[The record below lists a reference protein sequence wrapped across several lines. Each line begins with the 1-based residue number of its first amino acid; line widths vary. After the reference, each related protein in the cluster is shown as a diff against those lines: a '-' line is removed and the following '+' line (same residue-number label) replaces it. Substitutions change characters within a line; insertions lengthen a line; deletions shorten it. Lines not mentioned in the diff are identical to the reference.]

1 MKVILLK
8 DVKKVGKKDQT
19 VEVSDGY
26 AKNFLFPQKLAVP
39 LTKTSTQILANQKEQ
54 ERLEFEK
61 NQAFAREI
69 AKKLDNLTLEFTL
82 KSGANGHCFGSVSP
96 KQIEEKLL
104 AEYNIQIDKRKIID
118 KISLDS
124 FGIYRLKVELFK
136 GVEGVIKV
144 HIKEESK

>member
-26 AKNFLFPQKLAVP
+26 AKNFLLPQKLAVP
-39 LTKTSTQILANQKEQ
+39 LTKTSNQILANQKEQ

-69 AKKLDNLTLEFTL
+69 AAKLENIVLEFYL
-82 KSGANGHCFGSVSP
+82 KVGSNGRCFGNVTP
-96 KQIEEKLL
+96 KQIEDKLL
-104 AEYNIQIDKRKIID
+104 AEYNIQIDKRKILD
-118 KISLDS
+118 KIALDS
-124 FGIYRLKVELFK
+124 LGMYRLKVELFK
-136 GVEGVIKV
+136 GVTGTIKV
-144 HIKEESK
+144 EIKEEKK

>member
-39 LTKTSTQILANQKEQ
+39 LTKTSTQILANQKEA
-54 ERLEFEK
+54 ERLEFERK
-61 NQAFAREI
+61 QAEARDISKRLEEI
-69 AKKLDNLTLEFTL
+69 TLEFTL
-82 KSGANGHCFGSVSP
+82 KGNNGRCFGNISA

-104 AEYNIQIDKRKIID
+104 SEYNIVIDKRKFVD
-118 KISLDS
+118 KKPLDA
-124 FGIYRLKVELFK
+124 FGIYRLKIELFK
-136 GVEGVIKV
+136 GVIGEIKV
-144 HIKEESK
+144 HVKEEGK

>member
-8 DVKKVGKKDQT
+8 DVKKVGKKDET

-61 NQAFAREI
+61 NQAEARLISE
-69 AKKLDNLTLEFTL
+69 KLENITLEFTL
-82 KSGANGHCFGSVSP
+82 KSGSNGKCFGNVSA

-104 AEYNIQIDKRKIID
+104 SEYSIQIDKRKFVD
-118 KISLDS
+118 KKPLDS
-124 FGIYRLKVELFK
+124 FGMYRLKIELFK
-136 GVEGVIKV
+136 GVFGVVNV
-144 HIKEESK
+144 HVKEESK

>member
-61 NQAFAREI
+61 NQADARVVAE
-69 AKKLDNLTLEFTL
+69 KLEKITLEFTL
-82 KSGANGHCFGSVSP
+82 KAGSNGRCFGNVSF

-104 AEYNIQIDKRKIID
+104 AEHSIQIDKRKFLEKTALD
-118 KISLDS
+118 AFGMYHLKI
-124 FGIYRLKVELFK
+124 ELFK
-136 GVEGVIKV
+136 GVVGIVNV
-144 HIKEESK
+144 HVKEETK

>member
-8 DVKKVGKKDQT
+8 DVKKVGRKDET

-39 LTKTSTQILANQKEQ
+39 LTKTSNQILANQKEQ

-61 NQAFAREI
+61 NQEEARAI
-69 AKKLDNLTLEFTL
+69 AKRLEEITLEFTL
-82 KSGANGHCFGSVSP
+82 KSGSNGRCFGNITP

-104 AEYNIQIDKRKIID
+104 AEYNIQIDKRKFVD
-118 KISLDS
+118 KVALDS
-124 FGIYRLKVELFK
+124 FGIYRLKIELFK
-136 GVEGVIKV
+136 GVIGEVKV
-144 HIKEESK
+144 HIKEDKK

>member
-8 DVKKVGKKDQT
+8 DVKKVGRKDET

-39 LTKTSTQILANQKEQ
+39 LTKTSNQILANQKEQ

-61 NQAFAREI
+61 NQEEARAVAKRLEEI
-69 AKKLDNLTLEFTL
+69 TLEFTL
-82 KSGANGHCFGSVSP
+82 KSGSNGRCFGNITP

-104 AEYNIQIDKRKIID
+104 AEYNIQIDKRKFVD
-118 KISLDS
+118 KNTLDS
-124 FGIYRLKVELFK
+124 FGIYRLKIELFK
-136 GVEGVIKV
+136 GVFGIIKV
-144 HIKEESK
+144 HIKEETK

>member
-69 AKKLDNLTLEFTL
+69 VKKLDNLTLEFTL

>member
-39 LTKTSTQILANQKEQ
+39 LTKTSTQILANQKEA
-54 ERLEFEK
+54 ERQEFEK

-69 AKKLDNLTLEFTL
+69 AKKLENLTLEFSL
-82 KSGANGHCFGSVSP
+82 KSGSNGHCFGCVSP

-104 AEYNIQIDKRKIID
+104 AEYNIQIDKRKFVD
-118 KISLDS
+118 KVALDS
-124 FGIYRLKVELFK
+124 FGIYRLKIELFK
-136 GVEGVIKV
+136 GVIGEVKV
-144 HIKEESK
+144 HIKEEKK

>member
-39 LTKTSTQILANQKEQ
+39 LTKTSTQILANQKEH
-54 ERLEFEK
+54 EKAEFEK

-69 AKKLDNLTLEFTL
+69 AQKLENLTLEFTL
-82 KSGANGHCFGSVSP
+82 KSGSNGHCFGSVSP

-104 AEYNIQIDKRKIID
+104 AEYNIQIDKRKFVD
-118 KISLDS
+118 KVALDS
-124 FGIYRLKVELFK
+124 FGIYRLKIELFK
-136 GVEGVIKV
+136 GVIGEIKV
-144 HIKEESK
+144 HIKEDKK

>member
-8 DVKKVGKKDQT
+8 DVKKVGKKDET

-61 NQAFAREI
+61 NQAEARLISE
-69 AKKLDNLTLEFTL
+69 KLQSITLEFTL
-82 KSGANGHCFGSVSP
+82 KSGSNGRCFGNVSA

-104 AEYNIQIDKRKIID
+104 AEHSIQIDKRKFVS
-118 KISLDS
+118 KEALDS
-124 FGIYRLKVELFK
+124 FGMYHLKIELFK
-136 GVEGVIKV
+136 GVIGVINV
-144 HIKEESK
+144 HVKEESR

>member
-39 LTKTSTQILANQKEQ
+39 LTKTSTQILANQKEA
-54 ERLEFEK
+54 ERQEFEK

-69 AKKLDNLTLEFTL
+69 SAKLENLTLEFAL

-104 AEYNIQIDKRKIID
+104 AEYNIQIDKRKFID
-118 KISLDS
+118 KVSLDS
-124 FGIYRLKVELFK
+124 FGIYRLKIELFK
-136 GVEGVIKV
+136 GVVGEIKV
-144 HIKEESK
+144 HIKEEKK

>member
-8 DVKKVGKKDQT
+8 DVKKVGRKDET

-39 LTKTSTQILANQKEQ
+39 LTKTSNQILANQKEQ
-54 ERLEFEK
+54 ERLEFER
-61 NQAFAREI
+61 NQQEAREV
-69 AKKLDNLTLEFTL
+69 AQKLENITLEFTL
-82 KSGANGHCFGSVSP
+82 KSGSNGRCFGNITA

-104 AEYNIQIDKRKIID
+104 NEYHITIDKRKFVD
-118 KISLDS
+118 KKPLDA
-124 FGIYRLKVELFK
+124 FGIFRLKIELFK
-136 GVEGVIKV
+136 GVFGEIKV

>member
-104 AEYNIQIDKRKIID
+104 AEYNIKIDKRKIID

>member
-1 MKVILLK
+1 MKVILIK

-39 LTKTSTQILANQKEQ
+39 LTKTSTQILANQKEAEKQ
-54 ERLEFEK
+54 EFEK

-69 AKKLDNLTLEFTL
+69 AAKLANLTLEFAL

-104 AEYNIQIDKRKIID
+104 AEYNIQIDKRKFID
-118 KISLDS
+118 KVSLDS
-124 FGIYRLKVELFK
+124 FGIYRLKIELFK
-136 GVEGVIKV
+136 GVVGEIKV
-144 HIKEESK
+144 HIKEEKK

>member
-54 ERLEFEK
+54 EKAEFEK
-61 NQAFAREI
+61 NQGFAREI
-69 AKKLDNLTLEFTL
+69 AQKLSEITLEFTL
-82 KSGANGHCFGSVSP
+82 KSGSNGHCFGSVSP
-96 KQIEEKLL
+96 KQIEEKL
-104 AEYNIQIDKRKIID
+104 ASEYSIQIDKRKFLE
-118 KISLDS
+118 KVALDS
-124 FGIYRLKVELFK
+124 FGIYRLKIELFK
-136 GVEGVIKV
+136 GVIGEIKV

>member
-39 LTKTSTQILANQKEQ
+39 LTKTSNQILANQKEQ

-69 AKKLDNLTLEFTL
+69 AAKLENIVLEFYL
-82 KSGANGHCFGSVSP
+82 KVGSNGRCFGNVTP
-96 KQIEEKLL
+96 KQIEDKLL
-104 AEYNIQIDKRKIID
+104 AEYNIQIDKRKILD
-118 KISLDS
+118 KIALDS
-124 FGIYRLKVELFK
+124 LGMYRLKVELFK
-136 GVEGVIKV
+136 GVTGTIKV
-144 HIKEESK
+144 EIKEEKK